1 MKFIVTFILLVILQ
15 QLAAQEYPRLVPFK
29 SDGELKLMDIST
41 AEVVSPETW
50 NNTGAYYVGGDFK
63 SYIVSNTENKA
74 TVIDARTGKEIL
86 FGRLDN
92 ACGEL
97 NINNHRYYHF
107 ESEGSSI
114 LLADGTTTISLNRQ
128 YSKIEPN
135 SNSWDNGSPEGQ
147 QYVWALKDDGTYDVL
162 NANSNFTKLSPLP
175 IFDSF
180 DLIYEIHEN
189 EPMTLI
195 GFALGNKAAIRR
207 DFAQQYH
214 IPESAE
220 FVDIYDIDFNNI
232 GKAAYQQ
239 EAIGE
244 LLQKNIQLRGSL
256 IAPPS
261 MRQQVIV
268 PGNTM
273 ITLNDEFSLIPTA
286 DHTELILVNTKQGNT
301 PVLGKT
307 HFDYR
312 YISTSQD
319 LKALL
324 QIRHAESGSLFYF
337 DFNGLYF
344 PRGTPLIPEQ
354 FRQWEQEL
362 IAP

>member
-1 MKFIVTFILLVILQ
+1 MKFIFTLLILSILQ
-15 QLAAQEYPRLVPFK
+15 QLAAQDYPQVVPFK
-29 SDGELKLMDIST
+29 FNGELKFMDIRT
-41 AEVVSPETW
+41 TEEISPETW
-50 NNTGAYYVGGDFK
+50 NGEGGYYVGGDFK
-63 SYIVSNTENKA
+63 SYIVNNTESRA
-74 TVIDARTGKEIL
+74 SVIDARTGKEIL
-86 FGRLDN
+86 SGRPDN

-97 NINNHRYYHF
+97 NINKHSYYHF
-107 ESEGSSI
+107 ESDDYSL
-114 LLADGTTTISLNRQ
+114 LLADGITTIPLNRH
-128 YSKIEPN
+128 YTKIEPN

-207 DFAQQYH
+207 DFAQQYN

-256 IAPPS
+256 MAPPS

-268 PGNTM
+268 PGNT
-273 ITLNDEFSLIPTA
+273 IIILNDEFSLVPAA
-286 DHTELILVNTKQGNT
+286 DHTELILVNTKEGNS
-301 PVLGKT
+301 PVLGKA

-312 YISTSQD
+312 YISTSQN

-324 QIRHAESGSLFYF
+324 QIRHAESGSFFYF

-344 PRGTPLIPEQ
+344 PRGIPLIPQ
-354 FRQWEQEL
+354 QYRQWEQKL
-362 IAP
+362 